1 MSARPGWLSS
11 ALLIG
16 AANLLPL
23 AGWWWN
29 RSGEP
34 EAAVELSEHDAY
46 VVRGGDEDSSVRLR
60 LSLAEP
66 WPPGPDSSDMV
77 AIGFDAD
84 LLAVGFDQPLPPR
97 RPSRR
102 PAWVLL
108 RVEEPQSLGDPTDR
122 GMLSGLRPVAVGT
135 SPGELYR
142 RSGDRGRHIVM
153 RGVVGLS
160 RVPMSPEPIDGTGLH
175 ATWSARVDLVSPATL
190 HVPKSLVPILE
201 RLAPVDRPSGTPRYR
216 VRVSMGRLH
225 LPRVTGVEPVPG
237 G

>member
-34 EAAVELSEHDAY
+34 EATVELSEYEAY

-60 LSLAEP
+60 LSLAEFGP
-66 WPPGPDSSDMV
+66 VGPDSSDMV
-77 AIGFDAD
+77 AIGFDPD
-84 LLAVGFDQPLPPR
+84 LLAVGFDQPMPPR

-108 RVEEPQSLGDPTDR
+108 RIEEPQLFADSTDR
-122 GMLSGLRPVAVGT
+122 WMRSALRPVAVGT
-135 SPGELYR
+135 SAGELYR

-160 RVPMSPEPIDGTGLH
+160 RVPMSPEPIDGPGLH
-175 ATWSARVDLVSPATL
+175 ATWSARVDLVSPTTL

-201 RLAPVDRPSGTPRYR
+201 GLAPVDRPSGAPRYQ

-225 LPRVTGVEPVPG
+225 LPRVTGVVPVPG